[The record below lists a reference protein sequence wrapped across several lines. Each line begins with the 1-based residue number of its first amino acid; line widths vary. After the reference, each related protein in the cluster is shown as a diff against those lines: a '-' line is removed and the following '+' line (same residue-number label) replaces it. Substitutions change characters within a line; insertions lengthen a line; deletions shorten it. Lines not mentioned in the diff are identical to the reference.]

1 MKIKR
6 CRNCNRRNLTKVFS
20 LGKISYTGKFPK
32 KNKKIKKAPLSIVM
46 CKDCG
51 LVQLENK
58 FNLKYLYGPDYG
70 YRSGINES
78 MVNHLKN
85 VVKKLKKKV
94 KLKKNQLV
102 LDIASNDA
110 TLLKFYPKNI
120 ITFGIDPLVK
130 KYIKSYKSIN
140 FKVSNFFSK
149 SLIRKKTKKKFKII
163 TALSVF
169 YDLEKPNKFLKEVQN
184 ILHEDGIF
192 VLEFADLESILK
204 NKMFDTI
211 CHEHLEYY
219 STRVLVDMCKNNKL
233 KVTDIIENEIN
244 GASKQFYISH
254 ENSNFKINKKQVQNI
269 IKREK
274 KNKINTKNTL
284 IKFFSTINKIKKKLL
299 KKLDNIKKQDKII
312 HGYGAST
319 KGNVLL
325 QYFGIGKKYIDYI
338 AERNENKFNL
348 YTPGTNIKIISEN
361 ESRNKK
367 PDYYLVLPWHFKN
380 QILRRESIMRKKG
393 VKFIF
398 PLPNIKV
405 N

>member
-32 KNKKIKKAPLSIVM
+32 KDKKIKKAPLSIVM

-85 VVKKLKKKV
+85 VVKKVKQRV

-140 FKVSNFFSK
+140 FKV
-149 SLIRKKTKKKFKII
+149 
-163 TALSVF
+163 
-169 YDLEKPNKFLKEVQN
+169 
-184 ILHEDGIF
+184 
-192 VLEFADLESILK
+192 
-204 NKMFDTI
+204 
-211 CHEHLEYY
+211 
-219 STRVLVDMCKNNKL
+219 
-233 KVTDIIENEIN
+233 
-244 GASKQFYISH
+244 
-254 ENSNFKINKKQVQNI
+254 
-269 IKREK
+269 
-274 KNKINTKNTL
+274 
-284 IKFFSTINKIKKKLL
+284 
-299 KKLDNIKKQDKII
+299 
-312 HGYGAST
+312 
-319 KGNVLL
+319 
-325 QYFGIGKKYIDYI
+325 
-338 AERNENKFNL
+338 
-348 YTPGTNIKIISEN
+348 
-361 ESRNKK
+361 
-367 PDYYLVLPWHFKN
+367 
-380 QILRRESIMRKKG
+380 
-393 VKFIF
+393 
-398 PLPNIKV
+398 
-405 N
+405 

>member
-1 MKIKR
+1 M
-6 CRNCNRRNLTKVFS
+6 
-20 LGKISYTGKFPK
+20 
-32 KNKKIKKAPLSIVM
+32 
-46 CKDCG
+46 
-51 LVQLENK
+51 
-58 FNLKYLYGPDYG
+58 
-70 YRSGINES
+70 
-78 MVNHLKN
+78 
-85 VVKKLKKKV
+85 
-94 KLKKNQLV
+94 
-102 LDIASNDA
+102 
-110 TLLKFYPKNI
+110 
-120 ITFGIDPLVK
+120 
-130 KYIKSYKSIN
+130 
-140 FKVSNFFSK
+140 
-149 SLIRKKTKKKFKII
+149 
-163 TALSVF
+163 
-169 YDLEKPNKFLKEVQN
+169 QN